1 MLLIQ
6 ITQLAISFHSITDTS
21 YTTHKC
27 IIMCTHTHTQSDKHT
42 ETAETDLLKAGAV
55 KFDHSISQGPG
66 IASGR
71 VPDF

>member
-1 MLLIQ
+1 MYNNV
-6 ITQLAISFHSITDTS
+6 H
-21 YTTHKC
+21 
-27 IIMCTHTHTQSDKHT
+27 THTHTHTHSDKHT